1 MVKQRM
7 DLLELL
13 RKRGMDGDVDLL
25 REALRVLV
33 DGIMDAEVSAQI
45 GAQHGERSPERVTY
59 RNGYRN
65 RTWDTRVGTMEL
77 HIPKL
82 REGSYFPSL
91 LEPRRRS
98 EKALLSVIQ
107 QAYVEGVSTRRVDDL
122 IKALGCDGISSSQ
135 VSRICEQ
142 LDEVVDS
149 FLGRPLDGGP
159 YPYVWLDGLTQQ
171 VREGGR
177 IVNVCV
183 VVATGVNAE
192 GQREILGMDVGASE
206 DGAFWLAFLR
216 SLTARGLS
224 GVELVTSD
232 AHQGLK
238 NAIAAVFAGA
248 SWQRCRT
255 HFMANLLTRVPKR
268 AQPGVATQDLLAW
281 CAPST
286 SNCLPPRS
294 TANWTEW
301 WNNSGSPLP
310 RWPNCWRT
318 PRRTSWPARLPSG
331 PLAEAVV
338 QQPAGTAEPGDKAP
352 ESLPPKGDVVG
363 IFPNRQSARRLVGA
377 VLAEQHDEW
386 AEARR
391 YLTIPN
397 AAGNEAL
404 PEPNMLDAAA

>member
-1 MVKQRM
+1 M
-7 DLLELL
+7 
-13 RKRGMDGDVDLL
+13 
-25 REALRVLV
+25 
-33 DGIMDAEVSAQI
+33 
-45 GAQHGERSPERVTY
+45 
-59 RNGYRN
+59 
-65 RTWDTRVGTMEL
+65 
-77 HIPKL
+77 
-82 REGSYFPSL
+82 
-91 LEPRRRS
+91 
-98 EKALLSVIQ
+98 
-107 QAYVEGVSTRRVDDL
+107 
-122 IKALGCDGISSSQ
+122 
-135 VSRICEQ
+135 SRICEQ
-142 LDEVVDS
+142 LDEVVES

-159 YPYVWLDGLTQQ
+159 YPYVWLDGLTQK

-294 TANWTEW
+294 TANWTESVEQLREPFAQVAELLADAAPDILAFTAFPAFPVAHWQKLWSNNPQERLNREIRRRRACPRKGTW
-301 WNNSGSPLP
+301 WASSPTGC
-310 RWPNCWRT
+310 RRGAWWARCWPSSMT
-318 PRRTSWPARLPSG
+318 SG
-331 PLAEAVV
+331 PK
-338 QQPAGTAEPGDKAP
+338 PAATSPSP
-352 ESLPPKGDVVG
+352 TPPATRHCRSPICWTQRPDQHQKG
-363 IFPNRQSARRLVGA
+363 
-377 VLAEQHDEW
+377 
-386 AEARR
+386 
-391 YLTIPN
+391 
-397 AAGNEAL
+397 
-404 PEPNMLDAAA
+404 